1 MHVFSHSFI
10 TPKVLNLSH
19 NLLRTLPPSVRLLQ
33 SLKVLNVAHNQLEEF
48 PDTVIHCK
56 LIEKLDVSHNKLRG
70 FPRDLALRLPLLQSF
85 VVDNN
90 PV

>member
-1 MHVFSHSFI
+1 MFSHSFI
-10 TPKVLNLSH
+10 ISKVLNLCH
-19 NLLRTLPPSVRLLQ
+19 NLLRALPPSVRLLQ
-33 SLKVLNVAHNQLEEF
+33 SLKVLNVAHNQLEQF
-48 PDTVIHCK
+48 PDKVEYCK
-56 LIEKLDVSHNKLRG
+56 LLEKLDVSHNKLRG

>member
-1 MHVFSHSFI
+1 M
-10 TPKVLNLSH
+10 NLSN
-19 NLLRTLPPSVRLLQ
+19 NLLRILPSSVRLMQ

-48 PDTVIHCK
+48 PDTVIDCK
-56 LIEKLDVSHNKLRG
+56 LLEVIDVSHNKLRG
-70 FPRDLALRLPLLQSF
+70 FPGDLALRLPQLQSF

>member
-1 MHVFSHSFI
+1 M
-10 TPKVLNLSH
+10 
-19 NLLRTLPPSVRLLQ
+19 RLIQ

-48 PDTVIHCK
+48 PDQVIHCK
-56 LIEKLDVSHNKLRG
+56 LLEVIDISHNMLRD
-70 FPRDLALRLPLLQSF
+70 FPRDLALRLPQLQSF

>member
-1 MHVFSHSFI
+1 
-10 TPKVLNLSH
+10 
-19 NLLRTLPPSVRLLQ
+19 VRLIQ

-48 PDTVIHCK
+48 PDIIHCT
-56 LIEKLDVSHNKLRG
+56 LLEVIDVSHNMLRD
-70 FPRDLALRLPLLQSF
+70 FPRDLALRLPQLQSF

>member
-1 MHVFSHSFI
+1 M
-10 TPKVLNLSH
+10 NLST
-19 NLLRTLPPSVRLLQ
+19 NLLRILPPSVRLMQ

-48 PDTVIHCK
+48 PDTVIDCK
-56 LIEKLDVSHNKLRG
+56 LLEVIDVSHNKLRG
-70 FPRDLALRLPLLQSF
+70 FPGDLALRLPQLQSF

>member
-1 MHVFSHSFI
+1 MHVFLTRFLTS
-10 TPKVLNLSH
+10 KVLNLSH
-19 NLLRTLPPSVRLLQ
+19 NLLRALPPSVRLLQ
-33 SLKVLNVAHNQLEEF
+33 CLKVLNVAHNQLEEF
-48 PDTVIHCK
+48 PNTVIHCK
-56 LIEKLDVSHNKLRG
+56 LLEKLDFSHNKLLG

>member
-1 MHVFSHSFI
+1 M
-10 TPKVLNLSH
+10 
-19 NLLRTLPPSVRLLQ
+19 Q
-33 SLKVLNVAHNQLEEF
+33 SLKVLNVAHNQMEEF
-48 PDTVIHCK
+48 PDMVTHCK
-56 LIEKLDVSHNKLRG
+56 LLEVIDVSHNKLRA